1 MTQLTSEQEA
11 FARAY
16 VEIGNARQAYAMAGY
31 SQSNSLTMQQ
41 NSGARWSRAVVTVG
55 LGRENDDAGGQSGA
69 AKT

>member
-1 MTQLTSEQEA
+1 MKLLTKKQEA

-16 VEIGNARQAYAMAGY
+16 AELGNARQAYAMAGY
-31 SQSNSLTMQQ
+31 SQNNSLPTQQ
-41 NSGARWSRAVVTVG
+41 NSGACWSRAVVTVG